1 MYSLC
6 WISGF
11 FRPSVSKKNNC
22 KRAAGTGGLFA
33 VFRRTDM
40 KAFLKE
46 FLRADLW
53 VKGSALIMGLGLIR
67 RGQIVK
73 GLMYL
78 ASECLFFL
86 FFFLFGFQYLS
97 KFLTLGD
104 NAQKRIWD
112 EAAGI
117 YRRVPGDNSMLI
129 LLFSVLTLSVTV
141 LFLCLWIKNI
151 KSAIIQYNRAK
162 NGLYI
167 PSFLEEAKSLLNERF
182 HLTLLAVP
190 MTTLLLF
197 TVLPI
202 IFMIL
207 IAFTNFD
214 ANHQPPGNLFTW
226 TGLQNVTDI
235 FLGNAI
241 KTRTYAG
248 ILGWTF
254 VWAVFATFTN
264 YILGMLL
271 AILINHKL
279 VKAKKM
285 WRTWFMIPIAIPQFV
300 SLLLVSRAL
309 EPTGAVNVL
318 LMKIGLTDTPLP
330 FLTDVTL
337 CRIVVIVVNMW
348 IGIPYTMMTFSG
360 VLMNIPEE
368 LYESADID
376 GAGPIRRFVSITLPY
391 MVFVTAPATIT
402 TFVGNINNFN
412 VIYLLTAGGPASLD
426 YYQAGKTDLLVTWL
440 YKLTVDRQDYALA
453 STIGIF
459 IFMIVSV
466 CSITVYNRTGAVRKE
481 DMFQ

>member
-1 MYSLC
+1 
-6 WISGF
+6 
-11 FRPSVSKKNNC
+11 
-22 KRAAGTGGLFA
+22 
-33 VFRRTDM
+33 M
-40 KAFLKE
+40 KCFWKE
-46 FLRADLW
+46 LSEGDIW
-53 VKGSALIMGLGLIR
+53 VKGSCLIMGAGCIK
-67 RGQIVK
+67 RGQKIK
-73 GLMYL
+73 GLLYL
-78 ASECLFFL
+78 AAEVLFFL
-86 FFFLFGFQYLS
+86 FFFCFGWKYLS
-97 KFLTLGD
+97 RFMTLGE
-104 NAQKRIWD
+104 NAQLRVWN
-112 EAAGI
+112 EEMQI
-117 YRRVPGDNSMLI
+117 YQRVPGDNSMLI
-129 LLFSVLTLSVTV
+129 LLFSVLTIAVTV
-141 LFLCLWIKNI
+141 LFICLWRMNI
-151 KSAIIQYNRAK
+151 KSAAH
-162 NGLYI
+162 LYRLKKQGKAI
-167 PSFLEEAKSLLNERF
+167 PSVREEAAMLLNERF
-182 HLTLLAVP
+182 HITLLSAP
-190 MTTLLLF
+190 LTTLLLF

-226 TGLQNVTDI
+226 TGMQNVTDI

-241 KTRTYAG
+241 KTHTFTG
-248 ILGWTF
+248 ILSWTV

-264 YILGMLL
+264 YIFGMIL
-271 AILINHKL
+271 AIIINHKL
-279 VKAKKM
+279 VKVKKM

-309 EPTGAVNVL
+309 EPTGSINVA
-318 LMKIGLTDTPLP
+318 LMALGWIKTPLP

-337 CRIVVIVVNMW
+337 ARIVVIVINMW

-360 VLMNIPEE
+360 VLMNVPEE
-368 LYESADID
+368 LYESAAMD
-376 GAGPIRRFVSITLPY
+376 GAGPVRRFISITLPY

-440 YKLTVDRQDYALA
+440 YKLTVDQHDYALA

-466 CSITVYNRTGAVRKE
+466 CSLTVYSRTGAVKKE

>member
-1 MYSLC
+1 
-6 WISGF
+6 
-11 FRPSVSKKNNC
+11 
-22 KRAAGTGGLFA
+22 
-33 VFRRTDM
+33 M
-40 KAFLKE
+40 KAFLKD
-46 FLRADLW
+46 FWRADLW

-67 RGQIVK
+67 RGQVIK
-73 GLMYL
+73 GIMYL
-78 ASECLFFL
+78 AFECLYVL
-86 FFFLFGFQYLS
+86 FFCLFGFQYLS
-97 KFLTLGD
+97 KFLTLGE
-104 NAQKRIWD
+104 NAQKRVWD
-112 EAAGI
+112 EAVGI

-129 LLFSVLTLSVTV
+129 LLFSVLTLAVTV
-141 LFLCLWIKNI
+141 VFICLWVKNI
-151 KSAIIQYNRAK
+151 KGAVDLNKRAK
-162 NGLYI
+162 SGEHI
-167 PSFLEEAKSLLNERF
+167 PSFTEEAKSLLNERF
-182 HLTLLAVP
+182 HITLLAVP

-235 FLGNAI
+235 FLGNAT
-241 KTRTYAG
+241 KTRTFAG
-248 ILGWTF
+248 ILGWTA

-264 YILGMLL
+264 YIFGMLL

-279 VKAKKM
+279 VKLKKM

-309 EPTGAVNVL
+309 EPTGAINVL
-318 LMKIGLTDTPLP
+318 LMKTGLTDTPLP

-337 CRIVVIVVNMW
+337 SRIVVIVVNMW

-376 GAGPIRRFVSITLPY
+376 GAGPIRRFVNITLPY
-391 MVFVTAPATIT
+391 MIFVTAPATIT

-440 YKLTVDRQDYALA
+440 YKLTVDRHDYALA

>member
-1 MYSLC
+1 
-6 WISGF
+6 
-11 FRPSVSKKNNC
+11 
-22 KRAAGTGGLFA
+22 
-33 VFRRTDM
+33 M
-40 KAFLKE
+40 KAFLKD
-46 FLRADLW
+46 FWRADLW

-67 RGQIVK
+67 RGQIIK
-73 GLMYL
+73 GIMYL
-78 ASECLFFL
+78 ASECLYVL
-86 FFFLFGFQYLS
+86 FFCMFGFQYLS
-97 KFLTLGD
+97 KFTTLGE
-104 NAQKRIWD
+104 NAQKRVWD
-112 EAAGI
+112 EAVGI

-129 LLFSVLTLSVTV
+129 LLFSVLTLAVTAV
-141 LFLCLWIKNI
+141 FVCLWVKNI
-151 KSAIIQYNRAK
+151 KSAIVQYKRAK
-162 NGLYI
+162 NGLHI
-167 PSFLEEAKSLLNERF
+167 PSFMEEAKSLLNERF
-182 HLTLLAVP
+182 HITLLAVP

-235 FLGNAI
+235 FLGNAT
-241 KTRTYAG
+241 KTRTFAG
-248 ILGWTF
+248 ILGWTA

-264 YILGMLL
+264 YIFGILL

-279 VKAKKM
+279 VKLKKM

-309 EPTGAVNVL
+309 EPTGAINVL

-337 CRIVVIVVNMW
+337 SRIVVIVVNMW

-376 GAGPIRRFVSITLPY
+376 GAGPIRRFVNITLPY
-391 MVFVTAPATIT
+391 MIFVTAPATIT

-440 YKLTVDRQDYALA
+440 YKLTVDRHDYALA